1 MERGSTNIPSL
12 LDFLFI
18 TLVSF
23 LFFLKL
29 ETFHAI
35 WFRSDLCAGHGSS
48 SFESWSSVGSSHS
61 SWVYPACLYKYDGL
75 KIIGWACLMCVLLS
89 EPTFPSRPRIVCMV
103 LVFSGRLLL
112 IWGMTAP
119 RFWPIF
125 TFLWSIII
133 SILKGK
139 GYNRQERG
147 DRKTRS

>member
-1 MERGSTNIPSL
+1 MEGASTNIPSL

-18 TLVSF
+18 TLLSF
-23 LFFLKL
+23 FFFLKL

-35 WFRSDLCAGHGSS
+35 WFGSDLCADHGSS
-48 SFESWSSVGSSHS
+48 YFGSWSNVGSSHS
-61 SWVYPACLYKYDGL
+61 SWAYPECLHKYEGL
-75 KIIGWACLMCVLLS
+75 KIIGWASLMCVLLS
-89 EPTFPSRPRIVCMV
+89 EPTFPSKPRIGCMV

-119 RFWPIF
+119 LFWTIS